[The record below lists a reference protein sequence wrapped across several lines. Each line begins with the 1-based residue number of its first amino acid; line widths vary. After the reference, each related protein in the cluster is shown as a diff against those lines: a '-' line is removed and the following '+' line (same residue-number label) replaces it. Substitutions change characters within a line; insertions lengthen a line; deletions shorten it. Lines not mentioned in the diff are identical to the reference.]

1 MSNRTLLWTLV
12 LLLLILGVSL
22 NLFVYLGTDL
32 DDGVRN
38 SPGNG
43 EVTSL
48 ISQDSVLLTRSRD
61 RFFVE
66 EIPFPVSDDY
76 PVLPEGPGFSSDVV
90 SSDAET
96 VPGGTPLFAILM
108 DDFGYSLSL
117 AREARTLS
125 LPLTWSII
133 PGLSNSS
140 QIAEMARLESIPF
153 LVHLPMQAFVDD
165 IGGPYLVGEGMT
177 YGDIRQ
183 QVRETMAV
191 FPAADGM
198 NNHRGSKATSDSFI
212 MGAVMDEFAQTG
224 KVFIDSRTSST
235 SVAYETALEKG
246 IPALYNSLFLDNSDE
261 EEEIGQMFLR
271 AREIACRKGWV
282 LAICHLRPS
291 TLSFLEKLCIND
303 HNEVEFVTVPELFKA
318 LGAE

>member
-22 NLFVYLGTDL
+22 NLYVYLNTDL
-32 DDGVRN
+32 EDSSRN
-38 SPGNG
+38 NSGQG
-43 EVTSL
+43 EVPAL
-48 ISQDSVLLTRSRD
+48 ISQDSVLLTRSGD

-66 EIPFPVSDDY
+66 EIPFPISDDY
-76 PVLPEGPGFSSDVV
+76 PVLPEGPGSSSDVV
-90 SSDAET
+90 SSDSEK

-117 AREARTLS
+117 AREARSLA

-133 PGLSNSS
+133 PGLSKSI
-140 QIAEMARLESIPF
+140 QIAEMATQEAIPF

-165 IGGPYLVGEGMT
+165 LGGPYLVGEGMT

-183 QVRETMAV
+183 KVRETMSV
-191 FPAADGM
+191 FPASAGM

-212 MGAVMDEFAQTG
+212 MGAVMDEFAETG
-224 KVFIDSRTSST
+224 KVFIDSRTSHT
-235 SVAYETALEKG
+235 SVAYQTALEKG
-246 IPALYNSLFLDNSDE
+246 IPALYNSFFLDNSDE
-261 EEEIGQMFLR
+261 EEEMEQMFLR
-271 AREIACRKGWV
+271 AREAACRKGWV
-282 LAICHLRPS
+282 LAICHVRPA
-291 TLSFLEKLCIND
+291 TLSFLEKLCINE